1 MQTSSGKPFP
11 LGSAPCEW
19 NGKQGV
25 NFALYSHHASGVELV
40 LFCKKSGEMHRLP
53 MCRTDDIW
61 HLFVEGVEIGTE
73 YGFRVSG
80 EIDETAGKLFNPQ
93 KLLLD
98 PYAKAIHGK
107 PDFRTP
113 EQKAWF
119 AWNDTRDNAH
129 LAPKSVVLGH
139 NEFDWQG
146 ENRPYTPW
154 AESIIYE
161 LHVKG
166 FSQQNP
172 AIPPELR
179 GTFAGLAHPASIAHL
194 KRLGITAVELLP
206 ISYAIDEPHL
216 QQLGLHNYWGYNVL
230 GHFAVDPRLA
240 SNQTDPLSELK
251 QCVKTLHQ
259 AGIEVILD
267 VVFNHT
273 AEAGKDGALLCQ
285 RGIDNPTYYW
295 LNEQGD
301 YHNWTG
307 CGNALNLSNP
317 PTLRWVLDCLS
328 YWATECHIDG
338 FRFDLGAILG
348 RTPDFAE
355 KSAFLTACQTH
366 SVLASLKLI
375 AEPWDIGFNGYQLG
389 YFPTPFAE
397 WNDQFRDTI
406 RGFFL
411 HQSGDLARLARRFA
425 GSDDLFA
432 SRRKPSASLNF
443 ITAHD
448 GFTLHDLVCYN
459 EKHNHA
465 NGEQNRD
472 GHNHNLSYNFGEEGE
487 STAPDI
493 LTQRQQA
500 KRALLAG
507 LLLANGTPML
517 LAGDEFGNSQH
528 GNNNSYCQDNPISWL
543 DWHAVDERLIA
554 DTAQLIAL
562 RKRIRL
568 LSANR
573 WWTAEDVAWLNT
585 QGLPLS
591 QAEWQHSDTKALQI
605 QLENQWLI
613 LFNGAPQAQCF
624 HLPSGDWQTVF
635 GSDYLTLMTD
645 TQTATLSG
653 IGVCV
658 LQRSST

>member
-1 MQTSSGKPFP
+1 MQISSGKPFP
-11 LGSAPCEW
+11 LGSTPCEW
-19 NGKQGV
+19 QGKQGV
-25 NFALYSHHASGVELV
+25 NFALFSHHASGVILEI
-40 LFCKKSGEMHRLP
+40 FCKISGEKHRLP

-61 HLFVEGVEIGTE
+61 HLFVENVEIGTE

-107 PDFRTP
+107 PDFSTP
-113 EQKAWF
+113 EKKAWF

-129 LAPKSVVLGH
+129 LTPKSVVIGQS
-139 NEFDWQG
+139 EFDWQN
-146 ENRPYTPW
+146 ERRPYIPW
-154 AESIIYE
+154 SETIIYE
-161 LHVKG
+161 LNVKG
-166 FSQQNP
+166 FSQLNP
-172 AIPPELR
+172 AVPPELR
-179 GTFAGLAHPASIAHL
+179 GTFAGLAHPASITHL
-194 KRLGITAVELLP
+194 KRLGITTVELLP

-240 SNQTDPLSELK
+240 ANKNDPLTELK

-366 SVLASLKLI
+366 SELASLKLI
-375 AEPWDIGFNGYQLG
+375 AEPWDIGFKGYQLG
-389 YFPTPFAE
+389 RFPAPFAE
-397 WNDQFRDTI
+397 WNDQFRDTM
-406 RGFFL
+406 RAFVL
-411 HQSGDLARLARRFA
+411 QQSGRCDQFARRFA
-425 GSDDLFA
+425 GSDDIFKT
-432 SRRKPSASLNF
+432 RKPSASLNF

-472 GHNHNLSYNFGEEGE
+472 GHHANFSHNFGEEGK
-487 STAPDI
+487 TDNPDI
-493 LTQRQQA
+493 IHKRRQA
-500 KRALLAG
+500 KLALLAT

-517 LAGDEFGNSQH
+517 LAGDELGNSQQ
-528 GNNNSYCQDNPISWL
+528 GNNNSYCQNNPISWI
-543 DWHAVDERLIA
+543 DWLNTDETLIEQTATLIRLRRE
-554 DTAQLIAL
+554 IAL
-562 RKRIRL
+562 L
-568 LSANR
+568 DQNR
-573 WWTAEDVAWLNT
+573 WWTDNDVRWLKPDGN
-585 QGLPLS
+585 PL
-591 QAEWQHSDTKALQI
+591 QDHDWHRAQHALQI
-605 QLENQWLI
+605 HFSPNWLL
-613 LFNGAPQAQCF
+613 LFNTCHQPQAF
-624 HLPSGDWQTVF
+624 TLPLGEWQTRF
-635 GSDYLTLMTD
+635 GNIARELH
-645 TQTATLSG
+645 TATLNEIS
-653 IGVCV
+653 ICV
-658 LQRSST
+658 LQKIK